1 MLALA
6 ADAIAHV
13 LDGGLADGE
22 GSVAVL
28 PTKMLQLGP
37 LLLQPEIGTGFEL
50 AHDIAERLGAGGEEQ
65 EMHRAGS
72 EWISTAVHPRS
83 RRMPPR

>member
-1 MLALA
+1 MFALA
-6 ADAIAHV
+6 ADVIAHI
-13 LDGGLADGE
+13 LDRGLADGE
-22 GSVAVL
+22 GSIAAL
-28 PTKMLQLGP
+28 PMEMLPLGP

-50 AHDIAERLGAGGEEQ
+50 AHDVAQRLGAGGEEQ
-65 EMHRAGS
+65 EMHRAVS